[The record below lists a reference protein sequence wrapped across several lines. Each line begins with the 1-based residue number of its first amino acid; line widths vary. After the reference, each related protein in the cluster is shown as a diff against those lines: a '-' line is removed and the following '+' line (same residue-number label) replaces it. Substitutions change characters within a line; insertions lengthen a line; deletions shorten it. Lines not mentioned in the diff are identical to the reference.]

1 MAGSLLGTLRRRTS
15 ECLRQNPTTLQ
26 CTAKGLSAPCDRR
39 NMKARRRNRV
49 SEPDPSKEGPVSKGI
64 GLLVPSRELSIR
76 RAKSML
82 RKFKSLRRDYPAM
95 LSVVVILL
103 GTFVLGG
110 IAYTYTHRPTKLFD
124 AASHLLERHKV
135 PADL

>member
-1 MAGSLLGTLRRRTS
+1 
-15 ECLRQNPTTLQ
+15 LRQVQ
-26 CTAKGLSAPCDRR
+26 E
-39 NMKARRRNRV
+39 ARFLKV
-49 SEPDPSKEGPVSKGI
+49 I
-64 GLLVPSRELSIR
+64 GRSFGTRQIVQRFRSIVISPNKRIAFSIR